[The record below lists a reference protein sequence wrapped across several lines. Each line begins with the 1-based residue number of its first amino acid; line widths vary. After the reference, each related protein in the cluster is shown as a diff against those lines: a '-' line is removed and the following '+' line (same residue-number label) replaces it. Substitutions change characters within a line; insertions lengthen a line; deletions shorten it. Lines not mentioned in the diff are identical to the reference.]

1 MPKKLDFF
9 FLTAVDCGTL
19 PNPLNGQVSHP
30 SGTTFGQTATYICEQ
45 GYTLN
50 EDSSRPNPRIC
61 QADGYWSGTSLSCP
75 RKPYCVFVSCTL
87 ALDFEYIKVVHG
99 DSDIQSF
106 NLPGRGLFLLWLD
119 K

>member
-19 PNPLNGQVSHP
+19 PNPSNGQVSHP
-30 SGTTFGQTATYICEQ
+30 GGTTFGQMATYICEQ

-61 QADGYWSGTSLSCP
+61 QADGYWSGMSLSCP
-75 RKPYCVFVSCTL
+75 RKQYCVCLYHV
-87 ALDFEYIKVVHG
+87 EYIKVVHS
-99 DSDIQSF
+99 DSHI
-106 NLPGRGLFLLWLD
+106 LHVCL
-119 K
+119 

>member
-30 SGTTFGQTATYICEQ
+30 SGTTFGQMATYICEQ

-61 QADGYWSGTSLSCP
+61 QADGYWSGMSLSCP

-87 ALDFEYIKVVHG
+87 ALDFEYIKTVHS
-99 DSDIQSF
+99 DSHI
-106 NLPGRGLFLLWLD
+106 LHACL
-119 K
+119 